1 MFIAEQP
8 DLADTALGAGIGVTG
23 FQSSFPT

>member
-23 FQSSFPT
+23 FQSFFPT